1 MKPHAVTRPV
11 TDATSE
17 ALTLEQAKLHL
28 RVTDDSEDDAIND
41 LIKRSRLYIQ
51 REIGRSIMSCT
62 WKLTLDWFP
71 SVVFLRFPPVTAISS
86 VTYYDTAGT
95 VTTLSTDDYIYDLQS
110 EMARITPA
118 YGKTWPS
125 TQSRIAAVTVNY
137 TAGYASAAAVP
148 EPIKHAMLLLIEHWY
163 RMRSAVEA
171 GGDKPTAFAVD
182 SLLAPYVVAEYA

>member
-11 TDATSE
+11 ADATSE

-41 LIKRSRLYIQ
+41 LIKRARLHVQ
-51 REIGRSIMSCT
+51 REMGRSIMSCT

-71 SVVFLRFPPVTAISS
+71 SVVFLRFPPVTAVSS
-86 VTYYDTAGT
+86 VTYYDTSGT

-110 EMARITPA
+110 EMARVTPA
-118 YGKTWPS
+118 YGKTWPA

-137 TAGYASAAAVP
+137 TAGYASASAVP
-148 EPIKHAMLLLIEHWY
+148 EPIKHAMLLLINHWY
-163 RMRSAVEA
+163 EMRSAVTQ
-171 GGDKPTAFAVD
+171 GNSKPTDLAVE
-182 SLLAPYVVAEYA
+182 SLLAPYMVAEYA